1 MVPLLALMI
10 TVLVPVSSNAFDDG
24 ELPPLHPER
33 YEIPTSDSIS
43 RHRIPPSWRAPLRMR
58 PTHTRETGSRRIPTP
73 GIQSE
78 DLLAVPPLMVIEAL
92 ACPLAERVTWAG
104 LKLQVIPTGRPE
116 QERLTA
122 PASPPNEVSCR
133 VMGEEVEP

>member
-1 MVPLLALMI
+1 M
-10 TVLVPVSSNAFDDG
+10 VPVSWNAFDDG

-33 YEIPTSDSIS
+33 HEIPISESAS

-58 PTHTRETGSRRIPTP
+58 PRHTSETGSNRIPTP
-73 GIQSE
+73 GIQNE
-78 DLLAVPPLMVIEAL
+78 DPLALPPLMVIEAL
-92 ACPLAERVTWAG
+92 AGPVAVRVTWAG
-104 LKLQVIPTGRPE
+104 LKLQVMPTGRPE

-133 VMGEEVEP
+133 VMGEDVEAVTDVHRAR